1 MRRLIVILILLIP
14 VMPVF
19 SQSNNKAEE
28 ILEEVSKKTKSYKN
42 ISAEFIFSLENKEME
57 INEKNRG
64 SIKINGKK
72 YVVDLPDIGIKVYS
86 DGETMWNYM
95 KDGNQV
101 TISNIDGQGSDL
113 MDPSV
118 IFNIYE
124 KGFKSVYIGET
135 VKSNNTLH
143 QIELH
148 PDKNE
153 YDVSKVDLF
162 IDKNSMMINSAVLYD
177 NDGNLYG
184 IKVKEFDTDIDLPDS
199 YFVFN
204 KSEFGDVEII
214 DFR

>member
-135 VKSNNTLH
+135 VKGNNTLH